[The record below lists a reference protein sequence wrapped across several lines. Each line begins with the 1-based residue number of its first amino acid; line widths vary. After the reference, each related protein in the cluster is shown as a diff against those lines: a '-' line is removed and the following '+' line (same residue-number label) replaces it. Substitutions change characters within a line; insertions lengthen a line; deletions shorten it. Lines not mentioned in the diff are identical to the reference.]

1 MPLRNEECWLDWDN
15 ALSILGHDPDIKET
29 YENLLDTISIK
40 VFFDIGA
47 NYGTHSLLFLTQ
59 GVQTISFEPNHSL
72 NSHFELLCK
81 ANNVTGKMENIA
93 VGEKQGIAKLQFP
106 EDATWLGT
114 IVESEATSLGQ
125 AHQLTSIEVPL
136 KTLDQYVQEKMMEP
150 DLIKIDTEGN
160 EINVLA
166 GAKDLLQGKRPFV
179 IFESNNTRGRKDIWN
194 FLDGTGYRIND
205 LPFRK
210 GEMKA
215 GHTPDE
221 FINSRKLNFI
231 AVPGKI

>member
-1 MPLRNEECWLDWDN
+1 MILDMT
-15 ALSILGHDPDIKET
+15 KET

-47 NYGTHSLLFLTQ
+47 NYGTHSLLFFNP
-59 GVQTISFEPNHSL
+59 GGSQTISFEPNHSL

-106 EDATWLGT
+106 EDATWLDFK

-136 KTLDQYVQEKMMEP
+136 KTLDQYVP
-150 DLIKIDTEGN
+150 
-160 EINVLA
+160 
-166 GAKDLLQGKRPFV
+166 GK
-179 IFESNNTRGRKDIWN
+179 T
-194 FLDGTGYRIND
+194 DGT
-205 LPFRK
+205 
-210 GEMKA
+210 
-215 GHTPDE
+215 
-221 FINSRKLNFI
+221 
-231 AVPGKI
+231 